1 MTLGAV
7 LFAYL
12 QQTYFGLQDGARR
25 AVRGTGA
32 GGELSHCKSKAWT
45 AAQQRASQLK
55 TQPGVLAWVNRY
67 KIAGVSIW
75 CTAAW
80 EALGQTGATGA
91 ESADKT
97 HHRVNTMGCRAA
109 KHGAIVAN
117 PAPQLTQSCWHVAAT
132 ARTQAF
138 CSSQSKLAFALNI
151 PWVHFPFLWTCCS
164 LLLKARLMLL
174 HFHGIAWIFFLKLNF
189 SVFSPH
195 LSLPTPKLKNWKPI
209 SSSSHSQVLKSLFC
223 G

>member
-45 AAQQRASQLK
+45 ASQLK

-67 KIAGVSIW
+67 KIAGVSIQ

-91 ESADKT
+91 ESEDKT
-97 HHRVNTMGCRAA
+97 HHRVNTTGCRAA

-117 PAPQLTQSCWHVAAT
+117 PAPQLTQSCWHVAAA

-138 CSSQSKLAFALNI
+138 CSSQSKLAFALNTPLNI

-174 HFHGIAWIFFLKLNF
+174 RFHGIAWIFFLKLNF

-195 LSLPTPKLKNWKPI
+195 LSLPPTPQLKNWKPI
-209 SSSSHSQVLKSLFC
+209 SSSSLSQVLKSLFC